1 MAFCKKCGK
10 ELKKGETCSCEK
22 EVKFCKYCGKKL
34 VGDEQCDCEKSSN
47 EATTTQ
53 FDFVATLKEI
63 KDDLLKSLKKPVT
76 VTKENVEQKNMPE
89 TYMLLVIIAL
99 TFGIFIASLCK
110 NLIGLLISSM
120 SGSLSSL
127 VDMSDYIKI
136 PYFKVIAFGTIIFA
150 IMILAYALIM
160 LLVKA
165 LFKNKEISFKDGL
178 TLTVSAYMPLV
189 FVNVICAILGFL
201 NLNATV
207 VLCIY
212 MVCNMIVT
220 YNFAYAY
227 AKITNVNENKF
238 GYVIATLVVLT
249 SLIVGICT
257 YTVSKNMTESL
268 TEDMVDTSDVYD
280 MFN

>member
-1 MAFCKKCGK
+1 
-10 ELKKGETCSCEK
+10 
-22 EVKFCKYCGKKL
+22 
-34 VGDEQCDCEKSSN
+34 
-47 EATTTQ
+47 
-53 FDFVATLKEI
+53 
-63 KDDLLKSLKKPVT
+63 
-76 VTKENVEQKNMPE
+76 
-89 TYMLLVIIAL
+89 
-99 TFGIFIASLCK
+99 
-110 NLIGLLISSM
+110 
-120 SGSLSSL
+120 
-127 VDMSDYIKI
+127 
-136 PYFKVIAFGTIIFA
+136 
-150 IMILAYALIM
+150 M

-201 NLNATV
+201 SLNATV

-257 YTVSKNMTESL
+257 YIVSKNMTESL